1 MRIFPVILIVA
12 VSLSGCMQPAPPA
25 SILTAAD
32 ARAKV
37 PALRAGDAGA
47 GIVTFRPVGPRGWE
61 NPPPG
66 DPPAVKGAKP

>member
-12 VSLSGCMQPAPPA
+12 VSLSGCMQAAPPA

-47 GIVTFRPVGPRGWE
+47 GIVTFRPVGPVGWE

-66 DPPAVKGAKP
+66 DAPGPKGAKP